1 MSKVFLLGNAAIARG
16 VWEAGVT
23 FAAAYPGTPSTEI
36 MEHIA
41 DYSEIDSRWCPNEKV
56 AMETAIGA
64 SLGGARAFVSMKH
77 VGLNVAADPFMT
89 VTYTGVGGGLVIC
102 VADDPGMHSSQNEQ
116 DTRMYGKFAKV
127 PVFEPS
133 NAQEAKEMIA
143 LAFNV
148 SEHFDTPV
156 IVRTT
161 TRIAHG
167 SGIVWLEERQE
178 KTIQKYHKDMGKWVM
193 MPAMARKRHV
203 VIEERLVSLEEYADK
218 LHYQRVE
225 ELPENELG
233 VIASGAAYKYVK
245 DALPKA
251 SVLKLDMVYPLPR
264 ASITAFAAKVKRLVV
279 VEELEPF
286 VTEHLRGWGIECQGK
301 ELFSLCGELDVP
313 TVKKAVLGEADDTL
327 VLREPCVDIPPRPPV
342 LCSGCP
348 HRGAFLI
355 LRKLKAVVIGDIGCY
370 TLGALPPL
378 SAMDTTVCMGASIGM
393 AAGMS
398 RVVGEKTK
406 GDIVAVIGDS
416 TFFHSGLT
424 GLLDAVYNRDAIT
437 VLVLDN
443 ATTGMTGHQHHP
455 GTGVTLSG
463 EQTETADIGAIA
475 AAMGVKRIRE
485 VDPLDLTAIE
495 TVLTEEMSIDEL
507 SVIVAKR
514 PCALLV
520 KPERHPYIVN
530 SELCRGCNECARSGC
545 PSIRMRNRTAVI
557 ADTCTGCGLCLQL
570 CRFEAIAG
578 GEPK

>member
-36 MEHIA
+36 MENIA
-41 DYSEIDSRWCPNEKV
+41 NYSEIDSRWCPNEKV

-64 SLGGARAFVSMKH
+64 SLGGARAFVCMKH

-116 DTRMYGKFAKV
+116 DTRIYGKFAKV

-133 NAQEAKEMIA
+133 NAQEAKEMTA
-143 LAFNV
+143 LAFKV
-148 SEHFDTPV
+148 SEDYDTPV

-161 TRIAHG
+161 TRISHG
-167 SGIVWLEERQE
+167 SGIVWLEDRQA
-178 KTIQKYHKDMGKWVM
+178 KAIRKYHKDMAKWVM
-193 MPAMARKRHV
+193 MPAMARKRHT
-203 VIEERLVSLEEYADK
+203 VIEERLLNLADYADK
-218 LHYQRVE
+218 LHWQRVE
-225 ELPENELG
+225 ELPQNDLG

-245 DALPKA
+245 DALPAA
-251 SVLKLDMVYPLPR
+251 SVLKLDMVYPLPKD
-264 ASITAFAAKVKRLVV
+264 AIFAFAAKVKRLVV

-286 VTEHLRGWGIECQGK
+286 ITDQLRAWGIECQGK
-301 ELFSLCGELDVP
+301 ELFSLCGEFDVP
-313 TVKKAVLGEADDTL
+313 IVRKAIMGEDADLL
-327 VLREPCVDIPPRPPV
+327 VSREPCVDIPPRPPV

-355 LRKLKAVVIGDIGCY
+355 LRQLKAVVIGDIGCY

-398 RVVGEKTK
+398 RVVSDQHKH
-406 GDIVAVIGDS
+406 DIVAVIGDS

-424 GLLDAVYNRDAIT
+424 GLLDAVYNHDAIT
-437 VLVLDN
+437 VLILDN
-443 ATTGMTGHQHHP
+443 TTTGMTGHQDHP
-455 GTGVTLSG
+455 GTGLTLSG
-463 EQTETADIGAIA
+463 EITEAADISAIA
-475 AAMGVKRIRE
+475 KAMGVKRIRE

-495 TVLTEEMSIDEL
+495 VALKEEMAADEL
-507 SVIVAKR
+507 SVIIAKR
-514 PCALLV
+514 TCALLV
-520 KPERHPYIVN
+520 KPERHPYVVN
-530 SELCRGCNECARSGC
+530 SELCRGCNECALSGC
-545 PSIRMRNRTAVI
+545 PSIRMKNRKAVI

-570 CRFEAIAG
+570 CRFEAIMG